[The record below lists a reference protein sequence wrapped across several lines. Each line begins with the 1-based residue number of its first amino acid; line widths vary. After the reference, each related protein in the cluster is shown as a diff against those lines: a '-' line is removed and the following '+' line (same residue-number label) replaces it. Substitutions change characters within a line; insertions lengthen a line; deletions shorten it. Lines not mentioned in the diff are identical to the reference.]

1 MMPKSTAG
9 FVAQFIVMV
18 AISCGILYSVH
29 EWQQL
34 GRQDAAARKAAS
46 EAMGGYHVGE
56 LFVTFRNGEMRHYE
70 YSVRGRLTDEHR
82 LYIRDSD
89 DYDRIVRTHVL
100 NVLRTLAV
108 CNDPPDDAKA
118 AFTQAAYDEI
128 AKGIYHRTKDCQFIN
143 DRFDE
148 PIVEYESPL
157 KTVLQF
163 SLERIPEPKK
173 PFYDEYSQETM
184 AKIQEIKRR
193 SVEVDAG

>member
-1 MMPKSTAG
+1 MGGGRDECQGQGHEAMTKSTAG
-9 FVAQFIVMV
+9 FAKFIGMV
-18 AISCGILYSVH
+18 AVSCAVLYASMKFS
-29 EWQQL
+29 
-34 GRQDAAARKAAS
+34 RDTAARKAAS
-46 EAMGGYHVGE
+46 EAMSGYHTGA

-82 LYIRDSD
+82 LYIRDFD
-89 DYDRIVRTHVL
+89 DFDSIVRTHVL

-108 CNDPPDDAKA
+108 CNDPPDDTKA

-128 AKGIYHRTKDCQFIN
+128 AKGIYHRTKDCQFIR

-173 PFYDEYSQETM
+173 RIYESSDES
-184 AKIQEIKRR
+184 
-193 SVEVDAG
+193 G